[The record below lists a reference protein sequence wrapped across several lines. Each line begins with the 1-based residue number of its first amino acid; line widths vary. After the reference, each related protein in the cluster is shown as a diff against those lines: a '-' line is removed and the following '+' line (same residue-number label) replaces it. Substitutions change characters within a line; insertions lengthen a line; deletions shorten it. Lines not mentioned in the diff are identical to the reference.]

1 MRFLT
6 AVALALVMLWV
17 PVDASGQDASG
28 QEVTIEAVEMTTRQG
43 SGLFGYSR
51 SIKFRS
57 RNNTSRTIVAWRG
70 DLQIRDPFGDVIWDS
85 SHCVPSPSL
94 FFRITH
100 HCEPLIFGDDS
111 DLPPNGTAEESH
123 NIYSVDPSLSSGG
136 YELKDLTFLWTN
148 LRVAY

>member
-17 PVDASGQDASG
+17 PVDASGQ
-28 QEVTIEAVEMTTRQG
+28 EVTIEAVEVDDATYVTKGDHSFHRSMT
-43 SGLFGYSR
+43 
-51 SIKFRS
+51 FRS

-85 SHCVPSPSL
+85 THCVPSPSL

-136 YELKDLTFLWTN
+136 YELKDMEFLWTN

>member
-17 PVDASGQDASG
+17 PVDASGQ
-28 QEVTIEAVEMTTRQG
+28 EVTIEAVEVGKTYLTDGFHRSMT
-43 SGLFGYSR
+43 
-51 SIKFRS
+51 FRS

-70 DLQIRDPFGDVIWDS
+70 DLQIRDPFGNVIWDS
-85 SHCVPSPSL
+85 THCVPSPSL
-94 FFRITH
+94 IFRTTH

-123 NIYSVDPSLSSGG
+123 NIYSVGPSLSSGG
-136 YELKDLTFLWTN
+136 YELKDMEFLWTN

>member
-6 AVALALVMLWV
+6 AVALALVMPWV
-17 PVDASGQDASG
+17 PVDASG
-28 QEVTIEAVEMTTRQG
+28 QEVTIEAVEMDDAT
-43 SGLFGYSR
+43 YSTKGDHGFHR
-51 SIKFRS
+51 SMTFRS

-85 SHCVPSPSL
+85 THCVPSPSL
-94 FFRITH
+94 IFRTTH
-100 HCEPLIFGDDS
+100 HCEPLIFGEDS

-123 NIYSVDPSLSSGG
+123 NIYSMGPNSSLVE
-136 YELKDLTFLWTN
+136 YELRDMKFLWTN